1 MRSIPGIWRSRGE
14 KSSNVCNDPKM
25 PNRVPMPPAE
35 PLPNTPE
42 FTVSELSQSLK
53 RTVEDTYG
61 HVRVRG
67 EISGF
72 RGAHSSGHCYF
83 ALKDENAKIDAVI
96 WKSAHY
102 RMRFKPQE
110 GLEVIATG
118 RFTTYLPGKST
129 YQIVI
134 EALEPAGIGA
144 LMALLEER
152 KKKLAAEG
160 LFAEA
165 RKQLLPWLPEVIGVV
180 TSPTGA
186 VIRDILHRLEDRFP
200 RHVLVWPVKVQGE
213 GSAEQVAAA
222 IRGFNA
228 IAPGGKIPRPDVLI
242 VARGGGSLEDLWSFN
257 EEIVVR
263 AAAESMIPLISA
275 VGHETDITLIDFVAD
290 KRAPTPT
297 AAAEMAVPVR
307 SDLFVEVADLGRR
320 THAYWQRAQ
329 ESRRN
334 ELRAAARAL
343 PAASDLLAIPRQRLD
358 SAGASLPRGLKANTH
373 AHFRRFTAASSKL
386 TLRVLHGQ
394 IAQADHRLTVCGE
407 RLGLSARS
415 LLRRRRDRFAGLEVR
430 LRASK
435 LSNAQAQRNAIA
447 RQRER
452 THRLADRAQRALVTL
467 LQRLD
472 ARVENSGKLL
482 SALSYRGV
490 LARGFALVRDE
501 AGHPLHSA
509 DSVGANARI
518 AIEFADG
525 RVGAT
530 VDADRP
536 EPIARRAPSQPK
548 AAAQEAKPA
557 PKRVGKPVDQGNLF

>member
-1 MRSIPGIWRSRGE
+1 
-14 KSSNVCNDPKM
+14 M
-25 PNRVPMPPAE
+25 PAPDILLNA
-35 PLPNTPE
+35 PE
-42 FTVSELSQSLK
+42 FTVSELSSALK

-72 RGAHSSGHCYF
+72 RGPHSSGHCYF
-83 ALKDENAKIDAVI
+83 ALKDESAKIEAVI
-96 WKSAHY
+96 WKGVHG

-118 RFTTYLPGKST
+118 KLTTYPGSSK

-134 EALEPAGIGA
+134 EAIEPAGIGA
-144 LMALLEER
+144 LMALMEER
-152 KKKLAAEG
+152 KRKLGAEG
-160 LFAEA
+160 LFDEA

-200 RHVLVWPVKVQGE
+200 RRVLVWPVKVQGE

-228 IAPGGKIPRPDVLI
+228 LPEHGKIPRPDVLI

-275 VGHETDITLIDFVAD
+275 VGHETDITLIDFAAD

-307 SDLFVEVADLGRR
+307 SELLIEVSTLARR
-320 THAYWQRAQ
+320 VMVCWQRAQ

-343 PAASDLLAIPRQRLD
+343 PAAGDLLAIPRQRLD
-358 SAGASLPRGLKANTH
+358 GAAGALPRALKANTH
-373 AHFRRFTAASSKL
+373 AHFRRFASTSARL
-386 TLRVLHGQ
+386 TMRVLRGQ
-394 IAQADHRLTVCGE
+394 IAQATQRLTVSGE
-407 RLGLSARS
+407 RLMHSARS
-415 LLRRRRDRFAGLEVR
+415 LLRHRRDRYLGLEIR
-430 LRASK
+430 LKTSK
-435 LSNAQAQRNAIA
+435 LSNAQAQRHIIA
-447 RQRER
+447 RDRE
-452 THRLADRAQRALVTL
+452 RAQRLAERARRALLTT
-467 LQRLD
+467 LQRHD
-472 ARVENSGKLL
+472 ARVTHSGQLL
-482 SALSYRGV
+482 AALSYRSV
-490 LARGFALVRDE
+490 LTRGFALVRDDE
-501 AGHPLHSA
+501 GHPVHAAGSIGPGVHLS
-509 DSVGANARI
+509 
-518 AIEFADG
+518 IEFADG

-530 VDADRP
+530 ADADRTP
-536 EPIARRAPSQPK
+536 ATRPAKPVAGEAKEQPK
-548 AAAQEAKPA
+548 TATAKRVAKP
-557 PKRVGKPVDQGNLF
+557 VGQGSLF